1 MDSSNQGISLT
12 IVTYDDI
19 HQAIARQR
27 DGLGDE
33 YRTRSAVVYL
43 SAADLK
49 KLGLKSGAPIE
60 LRGKSGS
67 VVVAAKSET
76 AIEEGIGHMPSS
88 LYSNY
93 LGSYDPS
100 VSQLPNLK
108 MIEVTAIPTEK
119 NITSPPDLLVRREG
133 A

>member
-1 MDSSNQGISLT
+1 MNSSNQGISLT

-19 HQAIARQR
+19 HQVIARQR

-33 YRTRSAVVYL
+33 YRTRSAVVHL

-49 KLGLKSGAPIE
+49 KLGLKNGAPIE
-60 LRGKSGS
+60 LKGKSGS
-67 VVVAAKSET
+67 VVVTAKSET

-108 MIEVTAIPTEK
+108 MIGVTAMPTEK
-119 NITSPPDLLVRREG
+119 NITPPSDLLVRREI

>member
-33 YRTRSAVVYL
+33 YQTKSAVVHL

-49 KLGLKSGAPIE
+49 KLGLKNGAPIE
-60 LRGKSGS
+60 LKGKSGS
-67 VVVAAKSET
+67 VVVIAKSET
-76 AIEEGIGHMPSS
+76 AIEEGIGICRPACILTTWEATIHRYRNCQT
-88 LYSNY
+88 L
-93 LGSYDPS
+93 
-100 VSQLPNLK
+100 
-108 MIEVTAIPTEK
+108 
-119 NITSPPDLLVRREG
+119 R
-133 A
+133 